1 MGGLLAAI
9 VSKLL
14 GSFGLSFTEKVL
26 THIERRTNSELER
39 QRIRTTADLQRVA
52 HQAEIIKSSQQFRWF
67 WIPWLMAAVPTVGWF
82 GWGMLDSTF
91 NGALPDV
98 AELPPQ
104 LKAYADVVFQNIFY
118 SGAGVAGAQ
127 ALASAIRR

>member
-26 THIERRTNSELER
+26 THIERRAESSLER
-39 QRIRTTADLQRVA
+39 ERIRNAADMQRA
-52 HQAEIIKSSQQFRWF
+52 AQQADIIKHSQQFRWF
-67 WIPWLMAAVPTVGWF
+67 WIPWLMAAVPTVAWF

-98 AELPPQ
+98 AALPPQ

-127 ALASAIRR
+127 AIANAMRR